1 MEEEEPVEVGE
12 AAAVADV
19 EHLMAVPMNRE
30 EPAEDAIVVARLQH
44 LSAWLSAF

>member
-1 MEEEEPVEVGE
+1 MEEEPVEVGE
-12 AAAVADV
+12 AAVADV

-30 EPAEDAIVVARLQH
+30 LPAEDAIVVARPQH